1 MPRSKTDATKKSL
14 LRRVRRQRLK
24 YIAILPSL
32 ITILNGVFGFTAIIF
47 AGKGSEA
54 LSADSQIPFFT
65 FGSTTYFAM
74 SGYMIL
80 VAMVADMLDGQLA
93 RRVEGTSSFG
103 GQLDSLCD
111 IISFGVAPAYLMLN
125 VLEYEVASI
134 GLADERFLQRFI
146 WLSAAAYIS
155 CAAIRLA
162 RFNVENEEDESA
174 HMSFMGLPTPA
185 AAGVIVSLVIFHQET
200 LPTFAIICILPFLAL
215 GISILMVSRIRY
227 PHILNQYL
235 KGRKPFSYLMRVLL
249 LLAFVWWNIQVALVL
264 IFCGFAANSFVKWL
278 YFRVPISRSIAKLR
292 HKMNPEKNNLV
303 PAAQHSASTAIDEAK
318 IDEQD
323 NSAGGSV

>member
-1 MPRSKTDATKKSL
+1 MPKSKTDAPKRSL

-24 YIAILPSL
+24 YITILPSL
-32 ITILNGVFGFTAIIF
+32 ITILNGIFGFTAIIF
-47 AGKGSEA
+47 ASKGSEA
-54 LSADSQIPFFT
+54 KYADSQIPFFT
-65 FGSTTYFAM
+65 FGSTTYFAL

-80 VAMVADMLDGQLA
+80 VAMIADMLDGRLA
-93 RRVEGTSSFG
+93 RRMQGTSSFG

-111 IISFGVAPAYLMLN
+111 IISFGVAPAFLMLN
-125 VLEYEVASI
+125 VLEHGIASI

-185 AAGVIVSLVIFHQET
+185 AAGVIVSLVIFHQEA

-215 GISILMVSRIRY
+215 GTSILMISRIRY

-235 KGRKPFSYLMRVLL
+235 RGKKPFAYFIRVLL
-249 LLAFVWWNIQVALVL
+249 LMVFIFVSIQAALVL
-264 IFCGFAANSFVKWL
+264 IFCGFAANSFLKWL
-278 YFRVPISRSIAKLR
+278 YFRFPVSRFIVKLR
-292 HKMNPEKNNLV
+292 HKLSRHNDNLV
-303 PAAQHSASTAIDEAK
+303 PAAQHSASIAIDEATV
-318 IDEQD
+318 DEQD
-323 NSAGGSV
+323 KDVG

>member
-1 MPRSKTDATKKSL
+1 MPKSKTDTTKKSL
-14 LRRVRRQRLK
+14 FRRVRRQRLK
-24 YIAILPSL
+24 YITILPSL

-54 LSADSQIPFFT
+54 SSADSQIPFFT

-80 VAMVADMLDGQLA
+80 VAMVADMLDGRLA
-93 RRVEGTSSFG
+93 RKVQGTSSFG

-125 VLEYEVASI
+125 VLENGFASI
-134 GLADERFLQRFI
+134 GLADESFLQRFI

-200 LPTFAIICILPFLAL
+200 LPTFAIICALPFFAL
-215 GISILMVSRIRY
+215 GISILMVSRVRY

-235 KGRKPFSYLMRVLL
+235 KGRKPFTHLIRVLL
-249 LLAFVWWNIQVALVL
+249 LLLALWFFIQTALVL
-264 IFCGFAANSFVKWL
+264 IFCGFAANSFVRWL
-278 YFRVPISRSIAKLR
+278 YFRVSASRFFARLS
-292 HKMNPEKNNLV
+292 HKVIPDKNNLV
-303 PAAQHSASTAIDEAK
+303 QAAQNSASIAIDKAK
-318 IDEQD
+318 VDK
-323 NSAGGSV
+323 

>member
-1 MPRSKTDATKKSL
+1 MSGSKIDAKKKSL

-24 YIAILPSL
+24 YITILPSL

-47 AGKGSEA
+47 TGKGAGA
-54 LSADSQIPFFT
+54 LSVDSKIPFFT

-80 VAMVADMLDGQLA
+80 VAMIADILDGRLA
-93 RRVEGTSSFG
+93 RRVKGTSSFG

-162 RFNVENEEDESA
+162 RFNV
-174 HMSFMGLPTPA
+174 M
-185 AAGVIVSLVIFHQET
+185 
-200 LPTFAIICILPFLAL
+200 
-215 GISILMVSRIRY
+215 
-227 PHILNQYL
+227 
-235 KGRKPFSYLMRVLL
+235 
-249 LLAFVWWNIQVALVL
+249 
-264 IFCGFAANSFVKWL
+264 
-278 YFRVPISRSIAKLR
+278 
-292 HKMNPEKNNLV
+292 
-303 PAAQHSASTAIDEAK
+303 AAQLI
-318 IDEQD
+318 
-323 NSAGGSV
+323 

>member
-1 MPRSKTDATKKSL
+1 MSRLKTDVKKKSL
-14 LRRVRRQRLK
+14 FRHVRRQRLK
-24 YIAILPSL
+24 YITILPSL
-32 ITILNGVFGFTAIIF
+32 ITILNGVLGFTAIIF
-47 AGKGSEA
+47 AGEGSGA
-54 LSADSQIPFFT
+54 LSADPQIPFFT

-80 VAMVADMLDGQLA
+80 VAMIADILDGRLA
-93 RRVEGTSSFG
+93 RRVKGTSSFG

-125 VLEYEVASI
+125 VLEYEVAAI

-200 LPTFAIICILPFLAL
+200 LRTFAIICILPFMAL
-215 GISILMVSRIRY
+215 GMSILMVSRIRY

-235 KGRKPFSYLMRVLL
+235 RGKKPFAYFIRVLL
-249 LLAFVWWNIQVALVL
+249 LLVFVFVSIQAALVL
-264 IFCGFAANSFVKWL
+264 VFCGFAANSFVKWL
-278 YFRVPISRSIAKLR
+278 YFRASALRTFARLR
-292 HKMNPEKNNLV
+292 HKIKPDNNLV
-303 PAAQHSASTAIDEAK
+303 PAAQHSASAAMDGATV
-318 IDEQD
+318 DEQD
-323 NSAGGSV
+323 KGVG